1 MLEKSWHGAT
11 SLSLLPLS
19 LSQINTQSDF
29 VKDKKLDATINQD
42 LHYTLKHLYIPETC
56 LSVHTNHIF
65 NCVKSFVIE

>member
-42 LHYTLKHLYIPETC
+42 LHYTLKQTVYPRKHVC
-56 LSVHTNHIF
+56 LCIQIISSMLRVL
-65 NCVKSFVIE
+65 

>member
-11 SLSLLPLS
+11 SLSLLPLN

-42 LHYTLKHLYIPETC
+42 LHYTLKHLYIPENMFVC
-56 LSVHTNHIF
+56 AH
-65 NCVKSFVIE
+65 KSYLQLC

>member
-42 LHYTLKHLYIPETC
+42 LHYTLNHLYIPGNMFVC
-56 LSVHTNHIF
+56 AY
-65 NCVKSFVIE
+65 KSYLQLC